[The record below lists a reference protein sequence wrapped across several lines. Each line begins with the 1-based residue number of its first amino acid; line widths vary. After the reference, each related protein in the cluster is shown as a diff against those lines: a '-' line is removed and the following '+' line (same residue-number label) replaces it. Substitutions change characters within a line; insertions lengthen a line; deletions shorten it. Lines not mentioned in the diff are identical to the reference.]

1 MCVRACVR
9 PCVRAC
15 VRVSV
20 FKSMNQLTNLF
31 KQHQMYVAPDDN
43 EG

>member
-1 MCVRACVR
+1 MCVCVCVRPFVRAC
-9 PCVRAC
+9 
-15 VRVSV
+15 
-20 FKSMNQLTNLF
+20 KSTNQLTNLF